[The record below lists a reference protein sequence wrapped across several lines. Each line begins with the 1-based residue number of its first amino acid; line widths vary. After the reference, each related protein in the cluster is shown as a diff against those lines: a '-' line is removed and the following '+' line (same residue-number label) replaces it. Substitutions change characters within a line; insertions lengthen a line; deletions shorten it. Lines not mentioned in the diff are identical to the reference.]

1 MKLFRSKENALAI
14 LLASVFIFSCYPKP
28 VVREM
33 PATYNPAGELLEK
46 AEDKIEENDYEAA
59 ARLLNDLLFQYPKS
73 PEADDALM
81 KNGLILK
88 AVGQFAEA
96 RRLFG
101 KLISEYPDSP
111 FQDDAKVEILET
123 ILLEGDNEGVAR
135 KASEF
140 YPGDTGGNYPPRV
153 LTVVGDAYLNMDN
166 AENAVRLYT
175 MAYKRAGAAEKDK
188 ILEKV
193 KGGIARFSVEELE
206 SLSAELPDAFPKGY
220 IMYQLG
226 VKKMEG
232 GEYSSAVAAF
242 EQFKWTFPE
251 HPAVADAED
260 LLSSIREK
268 ADEERYTIGC
278 LLPLSGKYEELGQ
291 RAWSGIELA
300 IGEFG
305 LREGAPG
312 VRIVIRDSGA
322 DPAKAAQAVR
332 ELAQGH
338 AAAIIGPLAT
348 AEEAAVEAQ
357 IQQIPIIAFTLKDK
371 ITEIGDFVF
380 RNFLT
385 PKMQTDT
392 LASFVTSTL
401 GLTRFAILYPEEK
414 YGNTFMD
421 LFRDAVIAEGGDLY
435 AVEPYGLDINDYKGP
450 IGKLS
455 GLFEKANGPKLR
467 ERLEHFEENRE
478 TFDAVENGAVAQ
490 RPLAGVGAVFIPDSV
505 EKAGMILPQLAYYG
519 ISGVLVLGTNL
530 WHSEKF
536 LRMAQGYTRLVI
548 VTDGFFAESEKT
560 EVRSFVQNYENA
572 YQKTPGFVEAVAYD
586 SAMMVM
592 ETLTRGH
599 VAGRSQLKDALL
611 GLRNFPGV
619 TGKTS
624 FGPTGEAEKKTFLL
638 YVKDGRFVELKQ
650 PLDEVSPTTEF
661 MSR

>member
-1 MKLFRSKENALAI
+1 MAI
-14 LLASVFIFSCYPKP
+14 LLATVFIFSCYPKP

-46 AEDKIEENDYEAA
+46 AEDKIEEGDYEGA

-81 KNGLILK
+81 KNGLIIK

-96 RRLFG
+96 RRLFE
-101 KLISEYPDSP
+101 KMLFEYPGSP
-111 FQDDAKVEILET
+111 FQDDAKYEILET
-123 ILLEGDNEGVAR
+123 ILLEGDNDGVVR
-135 KASEF
+135 KASRF
-140 YPGDTGGNYPPRV
+140 YPGDAGGNYPPRV
-153 LTVVGDAYLNMDN
+153 LTVVGDAYLNMGN
-166 AENAVRLYT
+166 VENAVRLYA
-175 MAYKRAGAAEKDK
+175 MAYNRAEASEKDK

-193 KGGIARFSVEELE
+193 KGGIARFTAEELE

-226 VKKMEG
+226 VKKMEN
-232 GEYSSAVAAF
+232 GEYSGAVAAF
-242 EQFKWTFPE
+242 EQFKWTFPG
-251 HPAVADAED
+251 HPAVADAEE
-260 LLSSIREK
+260 LLSSIQEK

-300 IGEFG
+300 VGQFG
-305 LREGAPG
+305 SRKGAPG

-322 DPAKAAQAVR
+322 DPAKATQAVR

-338 AAAIIGPLAT
+338 AAAIIGPMAT

-357 IQQIPIIAFTLKDK
+357 IQQIPIIALTLKDR

-380 RNFLT
+380 RNFIT

-392 LASFVTSTL
+392 LASFTTSSL
-401 GLTRFAILYPEEK
+401 GLTRFAVLYPEEK
-414 YGNTFMD
+414 YGNMFMD
-421 LFRDAVIAEGGDLY
+421 LFRDAVIANGGDLY
-435 AVEPYGLDINDYKGP
+435 AVEPYRLDINDYRGP

-455 GLFEKANGPKLR
+455 GLFAKDSGRKLR
-467 ERLEHFEENRE
+467 ERLEDFEENRGE
-478 TFDAVENGAVAQ
+478 SGAVQSGDVAQ
-490 RPLAGVGAVFIPDSV
+490 RPLAGVGAVFIPDTV

-519 ISGVLVLGTNL
+519 VSGVFILGTNL
-530 WHSEKF
+530 WHSEQF
-536 LRMAQGYTRLVI
+536 LRMAQGYTRLVV
-548 VTDGFFAESEKT
+548 VTDGFFAESEKS
-560 EVRSFVQNYENA
+560 EVRSFVQNYESA
-572 YQKTPGFVEAVAYD
+572 YHKTPGFVEAVAYD

-592 ETLTRGH
+592 ETLTRSH
-599 VAGRSQLKDALL
+599 LAGRSQLKDALL

-624 FGPTGEAEKKTFLL
+624 FGPTGEAEKKAFLL
-638 YVKDGRFVELKQ
+638 YVRDGRFVELKQ
-650 PLDEVSPTTEF
+650 PGDEISPATEF